1 MNKRQTKS
9 EIRDSLN
16 NEVDEFIKQG
26 GQIKKFDQGDSS
38 LIDGRYDR
46 NQFVYGFPKQS
57 RTPVPDTMQQI
68 DERKSK
74 SHKSSPVATRT
85 RRVKKIIYDDF
96 GDPLREIWVDEP
108 R

>member
-1 MNKRQTKS
+1 MIKRQTKS
-9 EIRDSLN
+9 EIRESLSS
-16 NEVDEFIKQG
+16 EVDEFIKQG

-68 DERKSK
+68 DQRKTQVQK
-74 SHKSSPVATRT
+74 SAPATKT

-96 GDPLREIWVDEP
+96 GDPVREIWVEE
-108 R
+108 

>member
-1 MNKRQTKS
+1 MIKRPTKS

-16 NEVDEFIKQG
+16 NEVDEFLKQG
-26 GQIKKFDQGDSS
+26 GQIKTFDQGDSS

-57 RTPVPDTMQQI
+57 RTPVPETLQKI
-68 DERKSK
+68 DQRKSK
-74 SHKSSPVATRT
+74 STKQAQPVKKT

-96 GDPLREIWVDEP
+96 GDPLREIWVDE
-108 R
+108 